1 MIHFERGANNSIR
14 ILKKIGIK
22 TIWAHST
29 PLYYDVFIVSLA
41 LWRTLR
47 VSELNHDPDGI
58 FLHFSQ
64 NVSILNLWGCS
75 IFFYTSFWVKKTSRV
90 SKLATIWSKNKVHS
104 ALNFFLSQETGLNWF
119 HLLFHFRTIIVE

>member
-1 MIHFERGANNSIR
+1 MREVQTIPSGSF
-14 ILKKIGIK
+14 KKKVIK
-22 TIWAHST
+22 TIWTHST
-29 PLYYDVFIVSLA
+29 TLYYDVFIVRLA

-104 ALNFFLSQETGLNWF
+104 ALNFFFITGNRSQLVPFTFSFQNYY
-119 HLLFHFRTIIVE
+119 IVE